1 MKQVLITIILSC
13 LAFADDR
20 LRLKKANILESKT
33 ISGEKIQF
41 LSGDVEFQKG
51 DVQLSCQEGRYKE
64 NTGVARLFKSV
75 NVEQKELT
83 LTCDT
88 LKYFSRE
95 DRMVSTGR
103 PHVWDSD
110 YDLNS
115 DSLIFFYGAGQWCG
129 HWASKTGAEQSNCH
143 C

>member
-75 NVEQKELT
+75 NVEQKE
-83 LTCDT
+83 
-88 LKYFSRE
+88 
-95 DRMVSTGR
+95 DRQQVNT
-103 PHVWDSD
+103 
-110 YDLNS
+110 
-115 DSLIFFYGAGQWCG
+115 A
-129 HWASKTGAEQSNCH
+129 
-143 C
+143 

>member
-51 DVQLSCQEGRYKE
+51 DV
-64 NTGVARLFKSV
+64 
-75 NVEQKELT
+75 
-83 LTCDT
+83 
-88 LKYFSRE
+88 
-95 DRMVSTGR
+95 
-103 PHVWDSD
+103 H
-110 YDLNS
+110 
-115 DSLIFFYGAGQWCG
+115 
-129 HWASKTGAEQSNCH
+129 
-143 C
+143 